1 MNTHSRREGLALR
14 RFKDMKKVIEL
25 IIGLVIG
32 LMIGYTAGNA
42 PEAQDLPAR
51 AQDLPAEAV
60 AVVEALQAPKGSEA
74 WASVTEAR
82 TREALAWGDHVYSYQ
97 NEDILGVLSCSTAGD
112 SVPMLK
118 ILTLNRA
125 TV

>member
-1 MNTHSRREGLALR
+1 
-14 RFKDMKKVIEL
+14 MKKVIEL

-32 LMIGYTAGNA
+32 LVVGLVMLDMLGSIPVT
-42 PEAQDLPAR
+42 
-51 AQDLPAEAV
+51 PAEAYAERV
-60 AVVEALQAPKGSEA
+60 AQATGGLQAPEGREA
-74 WASVTEAR
+74 RASVTEAR
-82 TREALAWGDHVYSYQ
+82 TREALAWWDHVYSYQ

-118 ILTLNRA
+118 ILTLNST

>member
-1 MNTHSRREGLALR
+1 
-14 RFKDMKKVIEL
+14 MKKVIEL
-25 IIGLVIG
+25 IIGLLIG
-32 LMIGYTAGNA
+32 LVIGYTAGNA
-42 PEAQDLPAR
+42 PG

-60 AVVEALQAPKGSEA
+60 AVAEALQAPEGSEA

-82 TREALAWGDHVYSYQ
+82 TREALAPASGAC
-97 NEDILGVLSCSTAGD
+97 ELSVPLPKRGYYAGD

-118 ILTLNRA
+118 ILTLNST

>member
-1 MNTHSRREGLALR
+1 
-14 RFKDMKKVIEL
+14 MKKVIEL

-32 LMIGYTAGNA
+32 LVVGLVMLDVLGSMPVTLVGAYAEMVA
-42 PEAQDLPAR
+42 P
-51 AQDLPAEAV
+51 PAEVQATGG
-60 AVVEALQAPKGSEA
+60 LQAPEGREA

-82 TREALAWGDHVYSYQ
+82 TREALAWWDHVHSYQ
-97 NEDILGVLSCSTAGD
+97 NEDILGVLYCSTAGD

-118 ILTLNRA
+118 ILTLNRT